1 MPDVTLRIQQEA
13 SPIVAEMGTTILA
26 AALQAGLPFRHSCQ
40 SGNCASCKCELISGD
55 VMELPYSEFALSP
68 EERADGHILACRT
81 TMWGDTEIAYLRDIM
96 AHPMRDL
103 TCRVV
108 SKERVTHDVAVV
120 RMEIV
125 DGGPYTFEAGQFA
138 TLTFA
143 NGLTRDFSMA
153 NRPGEE
159 VLEFH
164 IRKIPGGGVSP
175 YVHDSLE
182 VGTDVQARGPLGS
195 AWWRPSHDGPIVAIA
210 GSTGLAPM
218 QSIAE
223 TALTLGG
230 SEKPFYLYFGVREQ
244 RDLYH
249 TDRFDALAGEHACFR
264 FSPVLS
270 EVTSHKRHRTGFVT
284 DAVRAD
290 HKSLK
295 GAKLYL
301 AGPPPMIKAAVTLAQ
316 ELGADRRDCHA
327 DVFFTP
333 EAP

>member
-1 MPDVTLRIQQEA
+1 
-13 SPIVAEMGTTILA
+13 
-26 AALQAGLPFRHSCQ
+26 
-40 SGNCASCKCELISGD
+40 
-55 VMELPYSEFALSP
+55 
-68 EERADGHILACRT
+68 
-81 TMWGDTEIAYLRDIM
+81 MWGDTEIAYLRDVM

-103 TCRVV
+103 ICRVV
-108 SKERVTHDVAVV
+108 SKELVTHDVAVV

-125 DGGPYTFEAGQFA
+125 DGGLYTFEAGQFA

-143 NGLTRDFSMA
+143 NGLSRDFSMA

-164 IRKIPGGGVSP
+164 VRKISGGGVSP
-175 YVHDSLE
+175 FVYDALE
-182 VGTDVQARGPLGS
+182 VGGDVEVRGPLGS
-195 AWWRPSHDGPIVAIA
+195 AWWRPSHDGPIIAIA

-223 TALTLGG
+223 TALRLVGTERPLH
-230 SEKPFYLYFGVREQ
+230 LYFGVREE

-249 TDRFDALAGEHACFR
+249 TDRFDALAADYASFR

-270 EVTSHKRHRTGFVT
+270 EVATHERHRTGFVT

-290 HKSLK
+290 HTSLA
-295 GAKLYL
+295 GAKLYM
-301 AGPPPMIKAAVTLAQ
+301 AGPPPMIEAAIALAQ